1 MQVSACFASADFHY
15 SNSLASVQAHAQAV
29 CNAQRIACTVILH
42 DGTVPRITNIVL
54 FKTYVLFIPYFIFG
68 FWSLLAT
75 NLQKYENIT

>member
-42 DGTVPRITNIVL
+42 DGTVPRIKVEKI
-54 FKTYVLFIPYFIFG
+54 
-68 FWSLLAT
+68 
-75 NLQKYENIT
+75 